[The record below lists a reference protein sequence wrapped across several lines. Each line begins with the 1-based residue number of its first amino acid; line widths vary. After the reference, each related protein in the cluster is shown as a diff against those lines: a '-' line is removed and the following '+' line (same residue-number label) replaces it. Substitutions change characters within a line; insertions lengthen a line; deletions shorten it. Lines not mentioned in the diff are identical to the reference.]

1 MWARN
6 NRTGRQVAW
15 TCQARRAADRVLGGK
30 DPSAKERTEDM
41 STKIPVNIAGNLV
54 VDPDLTYGES
64 GVAHAKLRVAVNQR
78 IQGADG
84 AWHDGDPVFHNVSAF
99 RALAENAS
107 NSLKKGDP
115 VTVSGELEF
124 RAFEKDGERR
134 EARRIVAET
143 IGPDLRFGTAAY
155 QRSPRA
161 AAGPEA
167 GVDAGLQ
174 AAPEAAQPAYSVA
187 TKGPVAVP
195 PLGGPARNEMSF

>member
-1 MWARN
+1 
-6 NRTGRQVAW
+6 
-15 TCQARRAADRVLGGK
+15 
-30 DPSAKERTEDM
+30 M

-54 VDPDLTYGES
+54 ADPELTYGES

-84 AWHDGDPVFHNVSAF
+84 SWQDGEPVFHNVSAF

-167 GVDAGLQ
+167 AADAGLQ
-174 AAPEAAQPAYSVA
+174 VAPEAAQLAYSIA
-187 TKGPVAVP
+187 TKGPVAAP
-195 PLGGPARNEMSF
+195 PLGGPERADISM

>member
-1 MWARN
+1 
-6 NRTGRQVAW
+6 
-15 TCQARRAADRVLGGK
+15 
-30 DPSAKERTEDM
+30 M
-41 STKIPVNIAGNLV
+41 STKIPVNIVGNLV
-54 VDPDLTYGES
+54 ADPELTYGES

-84 AWHDGDPVFHNVSAF
+84 AWQDGEPVFHNVSAF

-124 RAFEKDGERR
+124 RAFDKDGERR

-155 QRSPRA
+155 QRSAR

-167 GVDAGLQ
+167 TAAVGLQ
-174 AAPEAAQPAYSVA
+174 AAPEATQPAAPYTVTA
-187 TKGPVAVP
+187 KWPVALNP
-195 PLGGPARNEMSF
+195 SGRAARTDISL

>member
-1 MWARN
+1 MN
-6 NRTGRQVAW
+6 
-15 TCQARRAADRVLGGK
+15 
-30 DPSAKERTEDM
+30 
-41 STKIPVNIAGNLV
+41 TKIPVSIAGNLV
-54 VDPDLTYGES
+54 ADPDLTYGES

-84 AWHDGDPVFHNVSAF
+84 AWHDGEPVFHNVSAF

-124 RAFEKDGERR
+124 RTFEKDGERR

-174 AAPEAAQPAYSVA
+174 AAPEVAQPAYSLA

-195 PLGGPARNEMSF
+195 PLGAPARNEMSF

>member
-1 MWARN
+1 
-6 NRTGRQVAW
+6 
-15 TCQARRAADRVLGGK
+15 
-30 DPSAKERTEDM
+30 M

-54 VDPDLTYGES
+54 ADPDLTYGES

-78 IQGADG
+78 IQGTDG
-84 AWHDGDPVFHNVSAF
+84 SWHDGDPVFHNVSAF

-124 RAFEKDGERR
+124 RAFEKDGEKR

-155 QRSPRA
+155 QRSPRS
-161 AAGPEA
+161 AGPEA
-167 GVDAGLQ
+167 GVGAGLN
-174 AAPEAAQPAYSVA
+174 AASEATQPAYSVA

-195 PLGGPARNEMSF
+195 PLGGPAGNEMSF

>member
-1 MWARN
+1 
-6 NRTGRQVAW
+6 
-15 TCQARRAADRVLGGK
+15 
-30 DPSAKERTEDM
+30 M

-54 VDPDLTYGES
+54 ADPELTYGES

-84 AWHDGDPVFHNVSAF
+84 NWHDGEPVFHNVSAF

-124 RAFEKDGERR
+124 RAFEKDGEKR

-155 QRSPRA
+155 QRSSPRA
-161 AAGPEA
+161 AAGPEV
-167 GVDAGLQ
+167 GFDAGLQ
-174 AAPEAAQPAYSVA
+174 ASPEAAPPAYSIA

-195 PLGGPARNEMSF
+195 PLGGPARADISM